1 MSKKEPFMYIQ
12 WTKLPQINAL
22 RIYGPDSQETTGIF
36 YDSRDIKPQSAFFC
50 IIGEETDGHL
60 YIEEAIGNGATSII
74 GSDSHKF
81 VAIYDAY
88 PHITFIIVEDSRHAL
103 AYTSA
108 EYYEH
113 AHEELIK
120 IGVTGTNGKTTVSTY
135 VRDLFNLVGL
145 PCGLMGTNG
154 IFTSKEK
161 LNIKKSTP
169 TTPMSSDVHSIF
181 RHLVNVGDRAASME
195 VSSIALDQYRVGA
208 FKFDVAIH
216 TNISEEH
223 MEYHKTF
230 SHYKAC
236 KLRLFKQAKAS
247 VINIDDEGMGQDIL
261 NSIVNDH
268 LTYSNQMD
276 SHADLIWTNV
286 EHFAEGITFD
296 LYIEDQVHHLA
307 VPIYGEFNV
316 GNLVA
321 AIGAAL
327 LSDVTLETI
336 ISALPKM
343 TQVEGRFQ
351 VIHGPEDRKIVLD
364 YAHTPVALDAIMAAV
379 KQLPHHRLITL
390 IAGIGIRDFAKMPK
404 MAKTAQGK
412 ADVLV
417 VTVDHP
423 GYNDPWEVV
432 DKVLTGFSE
441 PYLQEVLT
449 APSRKE
455 AVIKALEASL
465 PGDIVL
471 LTSGCINGCQIVKGE
486 YIPHSDEDIIED
498 YFKNLQLQ
506 AK

>member
-1 MSKKEPFMYIQ
+1 MYIQ

-36 YDSRDIKPQSAFFC
+36 YDSRDVKPQSAFFC

-60 YIEEAIGNGATSII
+60 YIEEAIENGATSII
-74 GSDSHKF
+74 GSDFHKF
-81 VAIYDAY
+81 VSIYDAY
-88 PHITFIIVEDSRHAL
+88 PHISFLVVQDTRQAL
-103 AYTSA
+103 AFA
-108 EYYEH
+108 AVEYFEH
-113 AHEELIK
+113 AHEQLIK

-135 VRDLFNLVGL
+135 VQDLFNLVGL

-181 RHLVNVGDRAASME
+181 RHLVDVGDKAASME

-208 FKFDVAIH
+208 FEFDVAIH

-236 KLRLFKQAKAS
+236 KLRLFKQAKSS
-247 VINIDDEGMGQDIL
+247 VINIDDEGMGLDIL
-261 NSIVNDH
+261 KSIEKDY
-268 LTYSNQMD
+268 LTYSNQLD
-276 SHADLIWTNV
+276 SHADLTWTNV
-286 EHFAEGITFD
+286 EHFAEGLTFD
-296 LYIEDQVHHLA
+296 LYIEDKKYHLS
-307 VPIYGEFNV
+307 VPIFGDFNV

-321 AIGAAL
+321 AFGAAL
-327 LSDVTLETI
+327 LSGVSIDTI
-336 ISALPKM
+336 ISVLPQM

-351 VIHGPEDRKIVLD
+351 VIQGPEDRKIVLD
-364 YAHTPVALDAIMAAV
+364 YAHTPVALDSIMAAV
-379 KQLPHHRLITL
+379 KKLPHHRLITL
-390 IAGIGIRDFAKMPK
+390 IAGIGIRDFSKMPK
-404 MAKTAQGK
+404 MAKAAEGK
-412 ADVLV
+412 ADVIV

-423 GYNDPWEVV
+423 GNNDPWTVI

-441 PYLQEVLT
+441 PYLQEVVT

-455 AVIKALEASL
+455 AVIKALEVSL
-465 PGDIVL
+465 PGDIIL

-486 YIPHSDEDIIED
+486 YIPHSDEEIIED

-506 AK
+506 T